1 MMYDYLPVSMVDYPG
16 KIATTVFV
24 SGCNFACPYCHNS
37 QLIKQKKPVKSETDF
52 MEYLSK
58 RKNLI
63 DGVCITGGEPTLWD
77 GLYNFIK
84 NIKDLDFSVK
94 LDTNGSRPDAIKRLL
109 NDDLVDYIAMDIK
122 APRNKYGL
130 FTKNNEDIEAIV
142 KSINLI
148 KNSGIDYE
156 FRTTVNDKILSLD
169 DFTSIGDLI
178 SGCKR
183 YALQAY
189 KYSDGVLDK
198 DLCGKEPCDVEFLN
212 EIKEMLK
219 GKVDEVL
226 IR

>member
-1 MMYDYLPVSMVDYPG
+1 MIYDYLPVSMVDYPG
-16 KIATTVFV
+16 KIATTVFI
-24 SGCNFACPYCHNS
+24 SGCNFVCPYCHNS
-37 QLIKQKKPVKSETDF
+37 QLIRLKKTVRSEAEF
-52 MEYLSK
+52 MEYLNK

-84 NIKDLDFSVK
+84 DIKDLGFSVK
-94 LDTNGSRPDAIKRLL
+94 LDTNGSRPEVLERLL
-109 NDDLVDYIAMDIK
+109 NDDLLDYIAMDIK
-122 APRNKYGL
+122 APKNKYGL
-130 FTKNNEDIEAIV
+130 FAKNNEDIERIV

-156 FRTTVNDKILSLD
+156 FRTTVNDKILGLD
-169 DFTSIGDLI
+169 DFTSIADLI
-178 SGCKR
+178 SGCRR
-183 YALQAY
+183 YVLQAY

-198 DLCGKEPCDVEFLN
+198 DLCGEKQCDVEFLN

-219 GKVDEVL
+219 DKVDEIL